1 MARFTKIARFATTNQ
16 RPLLQLGLLA
26 IGLVA
31 LALAGSAPD
40 CYPTGT
46 TC

>member
-1 MARFTKIARFATTNQ
+1 MARFTKIARFTAMNQ

-40 CYPTGT
+40 CSPLGSS
-46 TC
+46 C